1 MNEPLINCLRN
12 PIQSKLLLSIHAQ
25 GDSTAKQLVELNK
38 DIPQATLYRHLGKM
52 TKDGILKIVKETPVR
67 GAVEKVYSLAI
78 QLPKSEASELA
89 KLSGEAYMSMF
100 TEYIMGLMGEFREYT
115 AKDDIDITADGS
127 GFSLTPIYATREEL
141 LEVGKKM
148 SELLMPLYQNKPTH
162 ERRYQMIGI
171 IVTPPKI
178 ID

>member
-1 MNEPLINCLRN
+1 MDKALINCLRN

-25 GDSTAKQLVELNK
+25 GETTAKQLIEANK

-52 TKDGILKIVKETPVR
+52 TKDGMLKIVKETPIR

-78 QLPKSEASELA
+78 ALPTSEASELV
-89 KLSGEAYMSMF
+89 KLSSDAYMNMF
-100 TEYIMGLMGEFREYT
+100 TEYMMGLMGEFREYT
-115 AKDDIDITADGS
+115 AKEDIDITADGS

-141 LEVGKKM
+141 LEVSKKM
-148 SELLMPLYQNKPTH
+148 TELLMPLYQNKSTP

-171 IVTPPKI
+171 IVTPPKKI
-178 ID
+178 E